1 MYFISYNLAKVNN
14 QLSVINYQDI
24 DLIIGNCSL
33 VLPKRRNNI
42 SISSQLISA
51 ILEITNQQ
59 DLPK

>member
-1 MYFISYNLAKVNN
+1 MI
-14 QLSVINYQDI
+14 I
-24 DLIIGNCSL
+24 DNCSQKF
-33 VLPKRRNNI
+33 PKLRNNT